1 MIFGD
6 LSQQFFFSKYKG
18 LLNDLPKQ
26 ATRNLSGINFQLN
39 IQTSFSSSYHG
50 SLYVA
55 RIIVKLKTFSQV
67 PNLLNVFNTN
77 Y

>member
-6 LSQQFFFSKYKG
+6 LSQQFFSVNI
-18 LLNDLPKQ
+18 NDLPKQ

-50 SLYVA
+50 SL
-55 RIIVKLKTFSQV
+55 
-67 PNLLNVFNTN
+67 
-77 Y
+77 